1 MLELMISVPQSGP
14 KDAIVAFV
22 GASPSKIDSI
32 RKEWFC
38 GPAGETLG
46 NLYLK
51 ELGIGRDD
59 ALLMGLVPDLLVDE
73 RGKACEPSEEVVK
86 QYEPWLYQT
95 LKDHNPKYVVA
106 LGRVARDALGELA
119 DTWLPH
125 PLAVRLHGDTGE
137 VSRKLRRI
145 RRWINADY
153 EEGRERR
160 SEFFEEYIE
169 ENADADS
176 QDSYEIVYSPVITS
190 GGTSA
195 ANTDE
200 WIKWQSDT
208 TTYASGD
215 DVTLTTNIYKVDDE
229 KRVVYGVVME
239 PNVLD
244 SHSDYTSPEEIE
256 DAAHVYLVNSRVV
269 GDQHSQQA
277 SADVVES
284 YITPTSMNIGK
295 QLVQEGSWV
304 MGVKVHDDEMWA
316 GVKDGSYTGFSI
328 GGFAHRA

>member
-1 MLELMISVPQSGP
+1 MIDLMISVPQVGP
-14 KDAIVAFV
+14 KDAIIAFV
-22 GASPSKIDSI
+22 GASPGRIDHI
-32 RKEWFC
+32 RKESFC
-38 GPAGETLG
+38 GPAGETL
-46 NLYLK
+46 NDVYLK
-51 ELGIGRDD
+51 ELGIARAD
-59 ALLMGLVPDLLVDE
+59 ALLMTVVPDLLIDD
-73 RGKACEPSEEVVK
+73 RGKACEPTDDIIK
-86 QYEPWLYQT
+86 MYEPWVYQV
-95 LKDHNPKYVVA
+95 LKDHNPKYVIA

-160 SEFFEEYIE
+160 NEFFEEWVE
-169 ENADADS
+169 ESDDS
-176 QDSYEIVYSPVITS
+176 HDISGTTIVYSPGFGTDADVEGSWIQWSYTGTADNDDDITI
-190 GGTSA
+190 A
-195 ANTDE
+195 
-200 WIKWQSDT
+200 
-208 TTYASGD
+208 
-215 DVTLTTNIYKVDDE
+215 TNIYKVDEE
-229 KRVVYGVVME
+229 KRIVYGVVME

-244 SHSDYTSPEEIE
+244 SHADYTTAPEIE
-256 DAAHVYLVNSRVV
+256 QAAHVYLVNSRVV

-284 YITPTSMNIGK
+284 YIAPQPLTIGE
-295 QLVQEGSWV
+295 QPVAAGSWV

-316 GVKDGSYTGFSI
+316 GVKSGEYTGFSI